1 MDRLITILLL
11 VSAVMT
17 IYYAFF
23 DQAKVF
29 VG

>member
-11 VSAVMT
+11 VAAVMT
-17 IYYAFF
+17 IYYGFF
-23 DQAKVF
+23 DPAKVF